1 MGRSNVHLSELP
13 VEADTIKGNGKGT
26 ARKVAKRKKQQSE
39 KEKTPPIKIFKHR
52 ELTQAINELS
62 EQIEELK
69 IRKNTILT
77 NLNTNDI
84 QTVKTKLN
92 DIQKAVPVMERHSN
106 ESKTKLDN
114 AQKEYTELKERAQ
127 EFDTEE
133 LQNLRYD
140 IRPQAESETISELQ
154 KIYGGSFVR
163 NIYNTAKSET
173 AKAIGEA
180 DRYSVHKRLENYIN
194 KKSAQKSENIRR
206 KQEKENER

>member
-1 MGRSNVHLSELP
+1 
-13 VEADTIKGNGKGT
+13 
-26 ARKVAKRKKQQSE
+26 
-39 KEKTPPIKIFKHR
+39 
-52 ELTQAINELS
+52 
-62 EQIEELK
+62 
-69 IRKNTILT
+69 
-77 NLNTNDI
+77 
-84 QTVKTKLN
+84 
-92 DIQKAVPVMERHSN
+92 MERHSN
-106 ESKTKLDN
+106 ESKTRLDS
-114 AQKEYTELKERAQ
+114 AQKEYYELKEQAQ

-140 IRPQAESETISELQ
+140 IRTDIESETISEVQ

-180 DRYSVHKRLENYIN
+180 NRYSVHKRLENYIN